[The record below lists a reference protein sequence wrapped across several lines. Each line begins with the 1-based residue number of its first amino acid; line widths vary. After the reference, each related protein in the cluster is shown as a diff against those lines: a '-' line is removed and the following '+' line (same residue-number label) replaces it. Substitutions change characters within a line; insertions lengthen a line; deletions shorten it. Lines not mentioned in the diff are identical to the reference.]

1 MQAQVTPCDYL
12 ALGLSGKRKTKLFS
26 ITLEDFLVYVAMA
39 QAIWTLEKPLTLR
52 QGKSVV
58 N

>member
-1 MQAQVTPCDYL
+1 VQVTPCDYL